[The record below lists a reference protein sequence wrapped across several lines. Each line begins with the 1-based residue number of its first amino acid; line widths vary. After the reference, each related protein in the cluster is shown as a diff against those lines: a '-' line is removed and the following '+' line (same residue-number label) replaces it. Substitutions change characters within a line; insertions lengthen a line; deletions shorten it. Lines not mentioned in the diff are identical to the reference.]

1 MFVHGPSS
9 HLAQSLGD
17 VDSIQPIPYCWGVPT
32 CPHVPNVL
40 AWKGRETSSRA
51 DPHVSGLA
59 AGLARAD
66 TWVCP
71 YIQCRHRAPSTKPP
85 APRVGADPCVRPLN
99 DQALWRASVT
109 RLQTAP
115 HLPPPAA
122 SAARAAP
129 DSSGETGSPPW
140 RNAARGA

>member
-17 VDSIQPIPYCWGVPT
+17 VDPIQPIPNCWGVPT
-32 CPHVPNVL
+32 CLHAPNVL
-40 AWKGRETSSRA
+40 DWRGRETSSRA
-51 DPHVSGLA
+51 DPHVFGLA

-85 APRVGADPCVRPLN
+85 APRVGAAPCVRPLN
-99 DQALWRASVT
+99 DQAPLACLSYSVT
-109 RLQTAP
+109 NRTTP
-115 HLPPPAA
+115 STSCRFSCPRR
-122 SAARAAP
+122 SR
-129 DSSGETGSPPW
+129 
-140 RNAARGA
+140 